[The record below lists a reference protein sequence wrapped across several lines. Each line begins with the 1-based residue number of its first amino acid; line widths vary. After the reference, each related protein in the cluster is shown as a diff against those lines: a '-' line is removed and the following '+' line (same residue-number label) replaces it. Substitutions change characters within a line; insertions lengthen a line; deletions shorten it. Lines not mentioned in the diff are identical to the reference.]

1 MTEIA
6 VNESNAY
13 SERKYVIFLMTDQ
26 PLEHFF
32 YEEAAGCPSANMCTD
47 KSYQLK

>member
-13 SERKYVIFLMTDQ
+13 SERKYVIFLMADQ

-32 YEEAAGCPSANMCTD
+32 YEEAGPRVAPLPTCVSINRIN
-47 KSYQLK
+47 